1 MPKDLFTL
9 KKTIPLHAEVFTG
22 AKVNRI
28 IEPSSDELI
37 FTLYNKRAFNMIIS
51 TQAKFARVS
60 LTTQNYKAPLT
71 APNFC
76 MLLRKYLLGGTITSV
91 KVNDVDRIV
100 SIDFSCE
107 NDFKEFKNY
116 TLNVEIMG
124 KYSNVFLTSDGILLG
139 ALKNSSQNYEKGR
152 ILLSGAKYL
161 FPLAQDKVDP
171 FNKEESTKILSS
183 VNYQITSN
191 FILNNFLGFAPVTA
205 EEIAFLVNQK
215 CEKQGYSA
223 ELAYK
228 VLEEFLHKPLTP
240 VIIKGEEYSDVLPFD
255 YTHLLGER
263 KYFNNFLEAEEVFYS
278 GSEINFKLQGYKN
291 ALLSKIYSFKKKEE
305 KKLSILNNRISEAI
319 NYEKYRL
326 YGELIISNLYNLE
339 KGMNFAEVENYYSE
353 NYEKIKIP
361 LNKELYPKTNAERYF
376 KKYNKLKKSLEITSK
391 QIEETESELKYA
403 NLIEYTVNSSEN
415 LVELEEIERELKLQS
430 IIKNSAN
437 KTKQNKKISATQNL
451 LTYNVLGYTVKV
463 GKNNLQ
469 NEAMLDEAS
478 RTDIWLHVKDYHS
491 SFVIIKTENKEVPN
505 TVLEISAEIC
515 AYRSE
520 AQNGSKV
527 AVDYT
532 LRKFVKKPP
541 KSRPGSV
548 IYSNHT
554 TVFVNPNA
562 HLDKLILEK

>member
-9 KKTIPLHAEVFTG
+9 KRTANLYSELLTG
-22 AKVNRI
+22 AKVNKI
-28 IEPSSDELI
+28 IEPTSDELV
-37 FTLYNKRAFNMIIS
+37 FTLYNKKAFNVVIS

-76 MLLRKYLLGGTITSV
+76 MLLRKYLTSGTITGV
-91 KVNDVDRIV
+91 KINDVDRILT
-100 SIDFSCE
+100 IDFTNE

-116 TLNVEIMG
+116 SLNVEIMG

-161 FPLAQDKVDP
+161 FPLAQDKTDP
-171 FNKEESTKILSS
+171 FNKENSIKILSS

-205 EEIAFLVNQK
+205 EEIAYLINK
-215 CEKQGYSA
+215 NSEKQGYSA
-223 ELAYK
+223 VLAYETMK
-228 VLEEFLHKPLTP
+228 KFLEKPLSP
-240 VIIKGEEYSDVLPFD
+240 VIIKSDEYCDVLPFN
-255 YTHLLGER
+255 YEHLEGVRE
-263 KYFNNFLEAEEVFYS
+263 YYDDFLIAEEIFYTA
-278 GSEINFKLQGYKN
+278 SETATKLQGYKN
-291 ALLSKIYSFKKKEE
+291 TLLSKIYNFKKKEE
-305 KKLSILNNRISEAI
+305 KKLAVLSSRLSEAN

-326 YGELIISNLYNLE
+326 YGELIISNLYRLE
-339 KGMNFAEVENYYSE
+339 KGQSFAEVENYYSE

-361 LNKELYPKTNAERYF
+361 LDKDLYPKVNAEKYF
-376 KKYNKLKKSLEITSK
+376 KKYNKLKKSLEITSEQLK
-391 QIEETESELKYA
+391 ETESELEYA
-403 NLIEYTVNSSEN
+403 KLIEYTVNSSESI
-415 LVELEEIERELKLQS
+415 LELEEIERELKQQNV
-430 IIKNSAN
+430 IKNTDN
-437 KTKQNKKISATQNL
+437 YKTKQTKKLSPTANC
-451 LTYNVLGYTVKV
+451 LTYNIEGFTVKV

-469 NEAMLDEAS
+469 NEALLDEAS
-478 RTDIWLHVKDYHS
+478 RTDTWLHVKDYHS
-491 SFVIIKTENKEVPN
+491 SFVIIKAENKPLPDSVIL
-505 TVLEISAEIC
+505 TSAEIC

-520 AQNGSKV
+520 AKNGDKI

-548 IYSNHT
+548 IYTDYST
-554 TVFVNPNA
+554 IIVTPNPHN
-562 HLDKLILEK
+562 DKILN